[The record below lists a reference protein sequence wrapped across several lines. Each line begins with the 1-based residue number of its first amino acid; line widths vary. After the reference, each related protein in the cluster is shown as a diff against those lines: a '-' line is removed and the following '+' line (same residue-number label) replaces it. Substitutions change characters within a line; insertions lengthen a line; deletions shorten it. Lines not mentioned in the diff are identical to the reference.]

1 MGSHIFIDA
10 SAQPKQE
17 FLAKLKKNYNSDME
31 KVNFRDS
38 ATAVKKIN
46 NWASNVTEGHI
57 QQLVSEGQH
66 ILTILFST
74 YTNSRL
80 ASLFIWKT
88 YYFRLTIAQWFLSR
102 SQGFR
107 AHGLGS
113 RVIHIHNMIYISLL
127 SIITT

>member
-10 SAQPKQE
+10 SAQPKQG
-17 FLAKLKKNYNSDME
+17 FLDKLQKNYNSYME

-38 ATAVKKIN
+38 ATAVKQIN

-74 YTNSRL
+74 YTNLRL

-88 YYFRLTIAQWFLSR
+88 HYFHLTIAQWFPSR

-107 AHGLGS
+107 AHGLES
-113 RVIHIHNMIYISLL
+113 RVIR
-127 SIITT
+127 II

>member
-17 FLAKLKKNYNSDME
+17 FLDKLKKNYNSYME

-38 ATAVKKIN
+38 ATAVKQIN

-57 QQLVSEGQH
+57 QQLVSEGEH

-74 YTNSRL
+74 YTNLKL

-88 YYFRLTIAQWFLSR
+88 HNKNYFHLTIAQWFPSR

-113 RVIHIHNMIYISLL
+113 RVIC
-127 SIITT
+127 II